1 MPREV
6 NSTLLLGYRWMEKC
20 LLQKFELNKFCVLV
34 INWQRAWMLL
44 LDGSIRANFNLT
56 CLLSELFIMPFLNQE
71 MTQTTYFGSLLTM
84 GSVCPCSLIADQPH
98 AS

>member
-1 MPREV
+1 
-6 NSTLLLGYRWMEKC
+6 
-20 LLQKFELNKFCVLV
+20 
-34 INWQRAWMLL
+34 
-44 LDGSIRANFNLT
+44 
-56 CLLSELFIMPFLNQE
+56 MPFLNQE

>member
-34 INWQRAWMLL
+34 INWQRAGIRNVLL
-44 LDGSIRANFNLT
+44 PGCYYLMGQLGQISI
-56 CLLSELFIMPFLNQE
+56 
-71 MTQTTYFGSLLTM
+71 
-84 GSVCPCSLIADQPH
+84 
-98 AS
+98 